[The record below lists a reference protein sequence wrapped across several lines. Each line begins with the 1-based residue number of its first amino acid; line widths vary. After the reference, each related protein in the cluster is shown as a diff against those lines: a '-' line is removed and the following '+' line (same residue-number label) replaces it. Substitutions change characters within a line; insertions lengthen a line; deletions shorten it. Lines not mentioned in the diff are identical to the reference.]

1 MSAKMKTPLPPMKN
15 SSPLVSVVIPCF
27 NTTRYIAETLE
38 SLRAQTFRDFE
49 AILVNDGCPDTENL
63 EKVLK
68 PYRDEIVYLKSGKWA
83 SISGSRNK
91 AMNASR
97 AKYIAFLDSDD
108 AWEPDYL
115 SHHVEMLE
123 ADSTIDVIYPNATF
137 FGEGPWVGQTFM
149 DRIPSEGP
157 VTVESMLDGRCTVC
171 ISATSRRESLVRA
184 GLMDP
189 DVRGGED
196 MDLWLRVLQSGG
208 KIVYHRRPLLRYRLR
223 AKSMSD
229 DKLDL
234 LRNGLQVYEKHLNL
248 PNLPEGQRE
257 LFAAAIR
264 SKHASIDFF
273 LGKKAA
279 YARDRGEALE
289 RLTRANQILRQSRL
303 KVAILALRFVPQL
316 VFGYIRWR
324 YPTEY
329 IFLH

>member
-1 MSAKMKTPLPPMKN
+1 MKN
-15 SSPLVSVVIPCF
+15 SSPLVSVIIPCF
-27 NTTRYIAETLE
+27 NTTRYIVETLE

-49 AILVNDGCPDTENL
+49 AILVNDGCPDTDNL
-63 EKVLK
+63 EKVLE
-68 PYRDEIVYLKSGKWA
+68 PYQGEIVYLKSGKWA
-83 SISGSRNK
+83 SISGSRNTGMLK
-91 AMNASR
+91 SR

-115 SHHVEMLE
+115 SYHVNMLE
-123 ADSTIDVIYPNATF
+123 ADPTIDVVYPNATF
-137 FGEGPWVGQTFM
+137 FGEGSWVGQTFM
-149 DRIPSEGP
+149 ERIPSEGP
-157 VTVESMLDGRCTVC
+157 VTVESMLAGRCTVC

-189 DVRGGED
+189 NVRGGED
-196 MDLWLRVLQSGG
+196 MDLWFRVLQNGG

-234 LRNGLQVYEKHLNL
+234 LRNGLQVYEKHVNL
-248 PNLPEGQRE
+248 PNLPAGQHE

-264 SKHASIDFF
+264 RQNARIDAF
-273 LGKKAA
+273 LGRKAA
-279 YARDRGEALE
+279 YARNRTEALE
-289 RLTRANQILRQSRL
+289 HLTRANQVLRDRRL
-303 KVAILALRFVPQL
+303 GVAIFALRFMPQL
-316 VFGYIRWR
+316 LFQYIHRR

>member
-1 MSAKMKTPLPPMKN
+1 MPNNP
-15 SSPLVSVVIPCF
+15 PLVSVIVPCF
-27 NTTRYIAETLE
+27 NTTRYIGETLE

-63 EKVLK
+63 EKVLE

-83 SISGSRNK
+83 SISGSRNNG
-91 AMNASR
+91 MNASR

-115 SHHVEMLE
+115 SYHVNMLE
-123 ADSTIDVIYPNATF
+123 ADPSIDVVYPNATF
-137 FGEGPWVGQTFM
+137 FGEGAWVGEKFM

-157 VTVESMLDGRCTVC
+157 VTVESMLAGRCTVC

-189 DVRGGED
+189 NVRGGED
-196 MDLWLRVLQSGG
+196 MDLWFRVLQNGG

-223 AKSMSD
+223 ARSMSD
-229 DKLDL
+229 DKIDL
-234 LRNGLQVYEKHLNL
+234 LKNGLQVYEKHFNL
-248 PNLPEGQRE
+248 PNLPAGQHE
-257 LFAAAIR
+257 LFAEAVR
-264 SKHASIDFF
+264 RQHARIDFF

-279 YARDRGEALE
+279 YARNREEALE
-289 RLTRANQILRQSRL
+289 RLTRANQVLRDRRL
-303 KVAILALRFVPQL
+303 GAAILALRFMPQL
-316 VFGYIRWR
+316 VFGYIHRR